1 MGLGAVQVA
10 ELNGRAHMQYSSL
23 PLQQI
28 VHITMAKPSELALE
42 NAKDNSQ
49 LDKKSPEIVDG
60 EEYDE
65 EDDDDYDPLNKPP
78 EENEHSDDS
87 DGEPEPDYS
96 SINTGMSQ
104 VRTRTQRY
112 QESGGSLK
120 PKLGTSGLVK
130 NESSGLNVDALF
142 QSLQDGNVNK
152 EWSRY
157 IKEDTPKEE
166 EQPKLL
172 TEESVEQIRIET
184 TYTFAGKLV
193 RESRMVDVNSAEAKA
208 YLNST
213 SGIMSGKADETGH
226 KLYVTVLRNIPGGE
240 EQVPLRIKLKRPSLI
255 DKFLAGDKKNK
266 LTTLEKSRLDW
277 ASFVDKKKIK
287 DDLSLHNKAGYL
299 EKQDFLGRMDAKRDM
314 EYQKAKELDRQRQ
327 WQLQQKNT

>member
-1 MGLGAVQVA
+1 
-10 ELNGRAHMQYSSL
+10 
-23 PLQQI
+23 
-28 VHITMAKPSELALE
+28 MAKPSEIPLE

-49 LDKKSPEIVDG
+49 LDQKSPEIVDG

-65 EDDDDYDPLNKPP
+65 DEDDDYDPLKKTP

-96 SINTGMSQ
+96 AINTGVSQ

-112 QESGGSLK
+112 QESGGSHKLK
-120 PKLGTSGLVK
+120 LATSGLVK

-193 RESRMVDVNSAEAKA
+193 RESKMVDVNSAEAKA

-299 EKQDFLGRMDAKRDM
+299 EKQDFLGRMDAKRDL